1 MAPENAASEAAR
13 ALGRIKSERKAA
25 SSKKNLAK
33 ARLAQARKL
42 LAQEP
47 VVFQCPQ
54 TQPTKAAFL
63 TVTPKQEQK

>member
-1 MAPENAASEAAR
+1 MAPDNAASEAAR

-47 VVFQCPQ
+47 VVLQCPQ
-54 TQPTKAAFL
+54 VQPTKAAFL
-63 TVTPKQEQK
+63 TVTPKQEAK